1 MVWYL
6 SLHSTMWCSCARRIR
21 AGEIHG
27 ASFASAPTLGYA
39 VRPASVASSCHARS
53 WSAASSASSSVVRS
67 EQELTAGEHVNS
79 GGRRQA
85 RQGCADRAFRTAA
98 GHAAGRQA
106 SQATAIGP
114 AGGTRLRPGAA
125 PATVPLALGG
135 ANLFSDR
142 PKRAQLRLDRR
153 SRAPDQLQYECQSG
167 RRQLHDPRLA
177 PRPAGRS
184 AR

>member
-27 ASFASAPTLGYA
+27 ASFASAPILDCA
-39 VRPASVASSCHARS
+39 ARPGVASSCHARS

-67 EQELTAGEHVNS
+67 GQELTAGEHVNS
-79 GGRRQA
+79 GRRRQA
-85 RQGCADRAFRTAA
+85 RQGCADWPFGTHVGHRA
-98 GHAAGRQA
+98 GWCV
-106 SQATAIGP
+106 SQATAVGP